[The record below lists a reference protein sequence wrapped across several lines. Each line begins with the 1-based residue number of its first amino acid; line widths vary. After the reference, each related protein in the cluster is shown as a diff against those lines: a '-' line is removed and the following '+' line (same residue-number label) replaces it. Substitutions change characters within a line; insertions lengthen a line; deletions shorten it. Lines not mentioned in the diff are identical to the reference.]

1 MERSKL
7 IEELKNALR
16 LAKKPSNDEIEF
28 NIAEKSFH
36 IIFDD
41 QRTSN
46 PTPQEEN
53 TLDRQLDD
61 GVYVKNIP
69 YLAEWLAEILDAQPR
84 VGIGLFTSENPKET
98 GVAYEYKEGSKF
110 SKHLLEIYES
120 KQTWYMTID
129 RDYRRR
135 EDSPFNDIYSGLE
148 KTLGFKAIDLQ
159 VGMLRLLPHKSDAY
173 SIESLTPPLHIKQ
186 IYSNLNVEEVEAFD
200 LLLDL
205 YCLYLESRKT
215 E

>member
-84 VGIGLFTSENPKET
+84 
-98 GVAYEYKEGSKF
+98 A
-110 SKHLLEIYES
+110 
-120 KQTWYMTID
+120 
-129 RDYRRR
+129 R
-135 EDSPFNDIYSGLE
+135 
-148 KTLGFKAIDLQ
+148 
-159 VGMLRLLPHKSDAY
+159 
-173 SIESLTPPLHIKQ
+173 
-186 IYSNLNVEEVEAFD
+186 NL
-200 LLLDL
+200 
-205 YCLYLESRKT
+205 
-215 E
+215 